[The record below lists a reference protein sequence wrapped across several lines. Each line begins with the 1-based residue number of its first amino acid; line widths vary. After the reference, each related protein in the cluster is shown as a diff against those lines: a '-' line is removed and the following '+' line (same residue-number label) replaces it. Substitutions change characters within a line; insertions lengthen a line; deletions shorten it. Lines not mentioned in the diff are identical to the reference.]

1 MQKHAYLYLW
11 ATALILLI
19 IGFTFYSSDD
29 TLVFN
34 IHDTYFVVAIRDIA
48 GMSALFYFLSGLPY
62 FLFQWL
68 KRRPSVRLT
77 RIHTSIMVGGC
88 FLYLILNAL
97 IKASATKSTFPGYDD
112 TEERLAM
119 LALSFGFIFVPIQV
133 VFLINVALGIF
144 REQD

>member
-1 MQKHAYLYLW
+1 MQKHTYLNFW

-19 IGFTFYSSDD
+19 IGFAFYGPEAMLD
-29 TLVFN
+29 FN
-34 IHDTYFVVAIRDIA
+34 IHDTYIVIAIRDIVT
-48 GMSALFYFLSGLPY
+48 MSALCYFLSGLPY
-62 FLFQWL
+62 LLFQWL

-112 TEERLAM
+112 TTDRLAM
-119 LALSFGFIFVPIQV
+119 LTLSFGFVFVLIQV

-144 REQD
+144 RKRE